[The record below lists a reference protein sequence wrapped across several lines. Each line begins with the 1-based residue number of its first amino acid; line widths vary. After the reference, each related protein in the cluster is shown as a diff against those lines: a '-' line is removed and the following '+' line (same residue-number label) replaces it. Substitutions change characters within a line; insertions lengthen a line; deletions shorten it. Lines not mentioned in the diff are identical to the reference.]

1 MHKYR
6 LILPLP
12 NLPYPLFAK
21 EGDYL
26 EGLLAASGRIN
37 RKIIHEKHLN

>member
-1 MHKYR
+1 MR
-6 LILPLP
+6 LISLLP

-26 EGLLAASGRIN
+26 EGLLSASGRIN
-37 RKIIHEKHLN
+37 REITHKKHLN

>member
-1 MHKYR
+1 MMN
-6 LILPLP
+6 LISLLP

-26 EGLLAASGRIN
+26 EGLFAARGRIN
-37 RKIIHEKHLN
+37 RKITHEKHLN